1 MNAISGRR
9 IWRTAALV
17 LAALVLCGAVWLR
30 PDRAARSAAGLTAH
44 NLCSAVFVA
53 GQEAQ
58 ATFEDAIVPLVGT
71 AANFIDYR
79 VDPTRQRVEATFAR
93 IVSATAH
100 YVPGFGCRLEQS
112 GDQPSPQP
120 VSIAAV
126 SPADPAPMVAPTD
139 PRLATALERVFAE
152 RPGEPVKRVKAVI
165 VVKSGQIVAERYAER
180 FGPGTPLISWSVA
193 KSFTNAL
200 LGILVRQGRLRV
212 EQPVMVPE
220 WSTPGDLRAR
230 LTIEDL
236 LRMQSG
242 LDAPEEGAA
251 TDVVTRMLYAQSNMG
266 AFAAQRPLKVPSGT
280 KWEYTSANTLILNRM
295 MASAV
300 GGGANGMRAF
310 AERELFAPLDMRGVT
325 MEFDGAGTFIGS
337 SYVFATART
346 FAQFGQLYLDDGVV
360 VGGKR
365 LLPEGWVSWSRRSTL
380 GVGYGAGFWTNDGP
394 GTLAARRVASGF
406 PKDGFFASGNLGQR
420 IYIVPSARLVIAR
433 FGDSAPPD
441 FGIDDDLYL
450 IKTAIAMKS
459 ARELDSRSRL
469 GATKTPPT
477 RFTSAPCSG
486 APVCATFRKARKE

>member
-9 IWRTAALV
+9 IGRTVALV
-17 LAALVLCGAVWLR
+17 LAALALCGAVWLR

-53 GQEAQ
+53 GQEAP
-58 ATFEDAIVPLVGT
+58 ATFEDAIGPLLGT
-71 AANFIDYR
+71 AANFIAYR

-120 VSIAAV
+120 VGIVAAV
-126 SPADPAPMVAPTD
+126 SSADPTPMVAPTD

-165 VVKSGQIVAERYAER
+165 VVKNGQIVAERYAER
-180 FGPGTPLISWSVA
+180 FGPGTPLLSWSVA

-200 LGILVRQGRLRV
+200 LGILVQQGRLRV
-212 EQPVMVPE
+212 EQPVGVPE
-220 WSTPGDLRAR
+220 WSASGDPRAR

-280 KWEYTSANTLILNRM
+280 QWEYTSANTLILNRM
-295 MASAV
+295 MASVV

-310 AERELFAPLDMRGVT
+310 AEGELFAPLGMRGVT

-346 FAQFGQLYLDDGVV
+346 FAQFGQLYLDDGVAA
-360 VGGKR
+360 GGKR

-394 GTLAARRVASGF
+394 GKLAAFRVASGF

-450 IKTAIAMKS
+450 IKTAIAMNGS
-459 ARELDSRSRL
+459 
-469 GATKTPPT
+469 
-477 RFTSAPCSG
+477 
-486 APVCATFRKARKE
+486 